1 VTSRHS
7 WLLFLGTAAM
17 VLSLSACNQDAA
29 PPPSLPAG
37 RPEQAPKQAV
47 LPPSASPSVLDEAT
61 VRASA
66 TAYLEAIRLNDLA
79 TAYRMEFGSQDG
91 SLSPLGF
98 RDILPRGVLL
108 SYAITSV
115 TLVDGE
121 AIVEADVS
129 YQLPQLRKPYQ
140 TKRQMRWLAE
150 EGKLYHRGKPPQ
162 QELGQAL
169 APAPQAP
176 GESPKPIKRE
186 APKPLPWEANP
197 TSPN

>member
-1 VTSRHS
+1 M
-7 WLLFLGTAAM
+7 A
-17 VLSLSACNQDAA
+17 LSLSACNQDSA
-29 PPPSLPAG
+29 PQPSLPASG
-37 RPEQAPKQAV
+37 PEQTAVQASMPTSAPPAT
-47 LPPSASPSVLDEAT
+47 LDEEK

-98 RDILPRGVLL
+98 REILPRGVLL

-115 TLVDGE
+115 SLVDGE

-129 YQLPQLRKPYQ
+129 YQLPQMRTPYQ

-150 EGKLYHRGKPPQ
+150 EGKLYHKSKPPQ
-162 QELGQAL
+162 QGLGQAIT
-169 APAPQAP
+169 PVPQAP
-176 GESPKPIKRE
+176 SKLPEPTKRE
-186 APKPLPWEANP
+186 APKPLPWETK